1 MRLRP
6 RASPREAVRA
16 APPPTF
22 AAFAAALL
30 LLSAPTTVQA
40 QEGWS
45 ASLGVA
51 ASRHLTHEGGPSLGA
66 PGVEL
71 QLFAPSDGCW
81 VLGGIL
87 AYHELGRFP
96 NPVPGDYRDES
107 AFVAGAR
114 LRRLGMLGPNAFGSL
129 GAELRLAQEDPATGS
144 GIGRDPGIGGY
155 LGIGVMPRRAG
166 PMGLFAELGARA
178 SLVLGEHTQGGG
190 AYLTAVVGLM
200 LGG

>member
-1 MRLRP
+1 MR
-6 RASPREAVRA
+6 SS
-16 APPPTF
+16 APTA
-22 AAFAAALL
+22 AAFVAALL
-30 LLSAPTTVQA
+30 LPSAFTAPVQA

-51 ASRHLTHEGGPSLGA
+51 VSRHLTHEGGPSLGA

-71 QLFAPSDGCW
+71 HLFAPPDGHW
-81 VLGGIL
+81 VLGGML

-114 LRRLGMLGPNAFGSL
+114 LRRLGILGPNAFGSL

-155 LGIGVMPRRAG
+155 VGIGVMPKRAAS
-166 PMGLFAELGARA
+166 MGLFAELGVRA
-178 SLVLGEHTQGGG
+178 SLVMGEYTQGGG
-190 AYLTAVVGLM
+190 AYLTAVMGLM
-200 LGG
+200 FGG